1 VVIGVLALVVGLAR
15 AQEAPPAGD
24 DGEVVIVYDELRAKR
39 AREKIMQRAE
49 ALGYTRRVEKDGR
62 TILRHELPW
71 KGELVLYD
79 DGQVEVKRQ
88 PVRFEP
94 PFAKKTPLTWMSCV
108 IVPLC
113 IRAGGQAVSPR
124 RYHSYERELWATV
137 ADDVVDWNDRL
148 ADVGTGRKI
157 EGLPERLDAL
167 WTSGVSLEGD
177 AILETWESR
186 RESLFRFWD
195 TRTESSWGES
205 VRDAVQAFILGEV
218 ETGDHPFTADE
229 KARLNAGRLSSRPF
243 PFRAAPS
250 PEGGSAP

>member
-1 VVIGVLALVVGLAR
+1 MIGVFTLMVGLAG
-15 AQEAPPAGD
+15 AAEPEASGD
-24 DGEVVIVYDELRAKR
+24 DGEVVIVYDELRAKK
-39 AREKIMQRAE
+39 AREKIIQRAE

-94 PFAKKTPLTWMSCV
+94 PFAKKTPLSWMSCV

-124 RYHSYERELWATV
+124 RYHSYERELWAEV
-137 ADDVVDWNDRL
+137 SGEVVEWNDRL

-167 WTSGVSLEGD
+167 WTTGVSLEGD
-177 AILETWESR
+177 VILETWEAR
-186 RESLFRFWD
+186 RAALFRFWD
-195 TRTESSWGES
+195 TRTESAWGEA

-218 ETGDHPFTADE
+218 ETGEHPFPVE
-229 KARLNAGRLSSRPF
+229 EQERLNAGRLSSRPF
-243 PFRAAPS
+243 PFRPPPQAATTP
-250 PEGGSAP
+250 